1 MRKALIPTLL
11 VVSAAFAPCLPNVV
25 AFLDR
30 ASMVARTVAS
40 PLVWH
45 LWDEL
50 LNCELTQWIQPAPHD
65 GPESEWRPRITIS
78 DLPVTWVPGPL
89 VR

>member
-1 MRKALIPTLL
+1 MT
-11 VVSAAFAPCLPNVV
+11 
-25 AFLDR
+25 
-30 ASMVARTVAS
+30 ARTVAS

-65 GPESEWRPRITIS
+65 GPESEWPPRITIS
-78 DLPVTWVPGPL
+78 DLPVTWVAGPL

>member
-1 MRKALIPTLL
+1 MRKTLIPALL
-11 VVSAAFAPCLPNVV
+11 VVSAAFAPCLPSVV

-30 ASMVARTVAS
+30 ASIVARTIAS

-50 LNCELTQWIQPAPHD
+50 LSCELTQWIQPAPHD
-65 GPESEWRPRITIS
+65 GPESECLAPELRTA
-78 DLPVTWVPGPL
+78 L
-89 VR
+89 